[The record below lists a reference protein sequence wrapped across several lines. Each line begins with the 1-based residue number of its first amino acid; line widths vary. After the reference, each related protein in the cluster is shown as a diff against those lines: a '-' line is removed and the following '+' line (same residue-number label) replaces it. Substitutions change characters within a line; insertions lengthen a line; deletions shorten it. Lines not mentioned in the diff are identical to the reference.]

1 MAGDL
6 SPEYVLSQME
16 KGQLFPF
23 YLFFGP
29 NEFRLEKIVSR
40 IREAFIPEAVRDF
53 NFHLFYC
60 NKGGKPSPADIVDTA
75 RLVPFISQNRLVIA
89 RRIENFSAKDLDN
102 FLPYLD
108 NPVESTCL
116 IFVSSK
122 TDFRAKFYNKI
133 KKLNRAVNFKK
144 LYDNQIS
151 LWIKKT
157 AEELGFEIE
166 RDASLYLQQIVGN
179 RLIDLYSE
187 LEKIYVRYGK
197 TVVGMEEV
205 KELAI
210 YSRTYT
216 IFELIDKISFR
227 RGAESIA
234 VLNRFLDEEGADV
247 RVMLQ
252 IIGMINRQIG
262 LLWQVKSVIKSGG
275 HPADVAKKLH
285 LPPFVV
291 KNLINQSIQWRMED
305 LEKAVSLLY
314 HADGLLKND
323 SYRQLVIE
331 NVLLSLCSRTPQD
344 AVI

>member
-1 MAGDL
+1 M
-6 SPEYVLSQME
+6 
-16 KGQLFPF
+16 
-23 YLFFGP
+23 
-29 NEFRLEKIVSR
+29 N
-40 IREAFIPEAVRDF
+40 
-53 NFHLFYC
+53 
-60 NKGGKPSPADIVDTA
+60 
-75 RLVPFISQNRLVIA
+75 
-89 RRIENFSAKDLDN
+89 
-102 FLPYLD
+102 
-108 NPVESTCL
+108 
-116 IFVSSK
+116 
-122 TDFRAKFYNKI
+122 
-133 KKLNRAVNFKK
+133 
-144 LYDNQIS
+144 
-151 LWIKKT
+151 
-157 AEELGFEIE
+157 
-166 RDASLYLQQIVGN
+166 
-179 RLIDLYSE
+179 E

-197 TVVGMEEV
+197 TVVGMKEV
-205 KELAI
+205 KELVI

-227 RGAESIA
+227 KGAESIA

-275 HPADVAKKLH
+275 HPADAAKKLH
-285 LPPFVV
+285 LPVFVA
-291 KNLINQSIQWRMED
+291 KKLIDQSIQWRMED

>member
-1 MAGDL
+1 MADDL
-6 SPEYVLSQME
+6 SPEYVLSQLE

-29 NEFRLEKIVSR
+29 NEFQLEKILSR
-40 IREAFIPEAVRDF
+40 IRETFIPEAARDF
-53 NFHLFYC
+53 NFNLFYC

-75 RLVPFISQNRLVIA
+75 RLVPFISQNRLVIV
-89 RRIENFSAKDLDN
+89 RRIENFSSKDLDN

-144 LYDNQIS
+144 LYDNQVS
-151 LWIKKT
+151 FWIKKT

-197 TVVGMEEV
+197 TVVGMKEV
-205 KELAI
+205 KELVI
-210 YSRTYT
+210 YSRTHT

-227 RGAESIA
+227 KGAESIA

-285 LPPFVV
+285 LPVFVA
-291 KNLINQSIQWRMED
+291 KKLIDQSMQWRMED